1 MQCAAVL
8 AERSIVSGDAP
19 FDRWIAGDPKAI
31 DESAKRGFALFNGNA
46 DCAACHSGWA
56 FTDSSF
62 HDVGVAA
69 GDDIGRGRLFPTS
82 VMSKSPLLRR
92 PTCRPLNSRPASI
105 LPRPIN

>member
-1 MQCAAVL
+1 M
-8 AERSIVSGDAP
+8 SGDAP

-31 DESAKRGFALFNGNA
+31 DESAKRGFALFNGKA

-82 VMSKSPLLRR
+82 VMSKSP
-92 PTCRPLNSRPASI
+92 PLPPS
-105 LPRPIN
+105 